1 MYPHLG
7 HGAEL
12 AYMFHLSDV
21 NFTPEEEELADYVSS
36 AWGNFVKYG
45 DPNGPPTPLPRG
57 RGNSARGYEARA
69 SNVSALF
76 WYNIIMFLR

>member
-1 MYPHLG
+1 
-7 HGAEL
+7 
-12 AYMFHLSDV
+12 MFHLSEEA

-45 DPNGPPTPLPRG
+45 DPNEPPSALPRG
-57 RGNSARGYEARA
+57 RGNRARGHEARA

-76 WYNIIMFLR
+76 F